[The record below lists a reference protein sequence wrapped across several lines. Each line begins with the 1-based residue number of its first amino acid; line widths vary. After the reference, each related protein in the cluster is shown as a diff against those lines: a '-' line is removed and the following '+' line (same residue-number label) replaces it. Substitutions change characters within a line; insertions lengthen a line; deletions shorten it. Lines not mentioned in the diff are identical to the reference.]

1 MDDMENFL
9 DLFTDQVRRFPLAT
23 AASDGHDSLSYR
35 ELDEISDSFARKLN
49 AASVA
54 RSDIVA
60 IGLERGLGF
69 LVSMIGLFKVGAAY
83 LPLDRTL
90 PRDRRAYMLE
100 QCGCKWLIAEDDA
113 QALFDGVGLLALPE
127 RFEGMTGGA
136 AFERCALTDD
146 SLAYVIFTSGST
158 GMPKGAMVHH
168 GGMVNHLLAKVDDLG
183 MHKAPNVAQ
192 TAPQSFDISVWQ
204 FLAPLICAG
213 RTAILTRSE
222 FLDLDRLGARIV
234 QDEIDILQVVPSHL
248 LAILD
253 AIIVDAGNARFDRLT
268 CLVATGEVL
277 PVSLAR
283 RWLSTKPHVPLV
295 NAYGP
300 TECSDDVTH
309 QVIAEMPSAD
319 QAIPIGRAVRGV
331 NLTVRDTDLVELP
344 VGEVGELYVEGI
356 AVGLG
361 YIGRP
366 DLTLKAFVTV
376 DGRRAYKTGDL
387 VSCDSEGVYHYHG
400 RTDDQVK
407 VRGHR
412 IELSEVEFGILRLVQ
427 IKQAAVVLNTSN
439 TRAFLTAF
447 IVEQEDAET
456 DLESLRLQLRDH
468 LPEHMIPSEFRI
480 QSSLPETPNGK
491 IDKKKL
497 TAIAN
502 DTPLSAGT
510 PGAGA
515 TAKGGQD
522 LLEMW
527 RDLLRNPALQPT
539 DDFFRQGADSIL
551 ALQFIARA
559 KTLGHAFTLGDVFR
573 NPTTLGLLKV
583 THTKSAVADTQSTTS
598 AKDQLLPG
606 REPSADDS
614 LSFLPMSP
622 AQRGIFVQSLRSR
635 HRNTYILQYS
645 FRMTMPDDGVA
656 LEGGWRKAHERH
668 ELLRSAF
675 ILDPSSQPVR
685 VVAED
690 APLRWMRTDLSHLSE
705 GQQRTFLETF
715 LREDK
720 QAGFVLEQP
729 ALYRLHLFHLGRSDY
744 QFVLSAH
751 HLIVDGASI
760 FPLMTEVFGGRP
772 APHDVYSTYIAGQEK
787 FRLETPD
794 QLLWAE
800 LLEPF
805 EVPVCVSDSSGEPTL
820 SSVQHACLQKR
831 LPADLEQAIG
841 DICVRAGITI
851 SAVAATAWAMALN
864 AVCGGQHQL
873 FGMIVSGRAE
883 TGVGLDDFGMYANTL
898 PIPVALYPSE
908 RPDVSLQEVSRRIA
922 ELLRFESVSMNEA
935 LASTR
940 SRFANEAFDTVLNVE
955 TLADWASLESA
966 GNSVE
971 LTHVTDLTEFSFAVE
986 VLSSSDAITVDF
998 IWDPE
1003 RVSKERAAGLS
1014 EQFLSALAYIC
1025 DANGPLQAWQSW
1037 KGVPT
1042 GVSGTDITKNPPVL
1056 PSVHSSFDTVVLAAA
1071 REIMGDDTLALHHNF
1086 FSSGGDS
1093 ISALQ
1098 LIARL
1103 RRDAMAIDLD
1113 RIFASR
1119 SLSEI
1124 ALAVR
1129 YLDSTVCGKSYPP
1142 IGPTSLVP
1150 VQRWFAQQSLVN
1162 ADHWCL
1168 GTAIE
1173 IHRPVPVDA
1182 LVLAT
1187 KKILEHYPVLS
1198 AQFNVGSEGYSQTIP
1213 ARPVDGQMSCK
1224 IVQLSGPIDQALDD
1238 IRDMLSGFQ
1247 ESLDLAAGDLF
1258 RVVLFRTPDTD
1269 ADLLVML
1276 AHHLVV
1282 DAVSLRVLVEDF
1294 LHLCAGATI
1303 AAEVTPFRSWAQQ
1316 LTSDGQ
1322 AFKSDVLSQTA
1333 YWSKVVDRIPAS
1345 VPFDPDRQPSRR
1357 ARIVSR
1363 GLSVAQT
1370 TALVRDVPAAYNTR
1384 INDILISALVRAFSG
1399 WRGKNEIAINLE
1411 GHGRENVLD
1420 GVDISRTVGWFTS
1433 VFPVCLQDPQGGL
1446 ANLIQQTKRTL
1457 ADIPQRGIGY
1467 GLLRYLFNVSAVI
1480 PDAEP
1485 MVQFNYLGQWD
1496 NVSFDDPDVSMPSA
1510 QILSLVDQVSV
1521 DPRNGR
1527 QHALEIEARIAQGC
1541 FEIDWYFDDA
1551 ILSSR
1556 EAEDIATRY
1565 CAALDEIIAH
1575 CSCATLVRVPSDYPD
1590 ADLTD
1595 DELRALINKAG
1606 AVPADIYPLSPTQK
1620 GILFQHLMSDDDT
1633 YVLQYV
1639 LDINGEID
1647 ISLLEDAWRLMA
1659 ERHPVLRSG
1668 FYWDAV
1674 AGPVQYV
1681 SQEERCTWSVMTG
1694 GDDPMLF
1701 ERVMENDRS
1710 HGFDLET
1717 PALTRFTL
1725 LSQGP
1730 HVHKLIWTYHHI
1742 LLDGW
1747 CVARVIREL
1756 FNLYDHLIRG
1766 DQPAPAFGRVYRDY
1780 IEWLA
1785 HQEARENRPFWG
1797 NYLSGISPC
1806 VFTSPIAY
1814 EPVSHADHSAYRFTL
1829 GHDLSRSIEKFCM
1842 DHGVTVAVVF
1852 QRMWAQILAQNTGND
1867 TPVFGWAISGRPA
1880 DLDGAEDIIGLMTS
1894 IVPCKVDVAGAST
1907 VSGIRELQRRN
1918 AVLQDEGHVSMS
1930 HFKSASGLGQ
1940 EEELFNTVLVIENFE
1955 LQDNLPAGDRY
1966 CLSNLEW
1973 IERSEF
1979 PLVLGLVPAEDFLIE
1994 LNFNHEKFCIAQ
2006 MADLQE
2012 RIVLELARLSSLGNG
2027 NLEHDASLQCESIS

>member
-1 MDDMENFL
+1 MENFL
-9 DLFTDQVRRFPLAT
+9 DLFAGQVRRFPHAT
-23 AASDGHDSLSYR
+23 AASDGHACLSYR
-35 ELDEISDSFARKLN
+35 ELDEISDSFARQLN
-49 AASVA
+49 AASVG
-54 RSDIVA
+54 RGDIVG

-100 QCGCKWLIAEDDA
+100 QCSCKWLITDDDI
-113 QALFDGVGLLALPE
+113 QGLFDGIGLLMMPE
-127 RFEGMTGGA
+127 RFEGMTGGTP
-136 AFERCALTDD
+136 FERSVLTDD

-183 MHKAPNVAQ
+183 MHIAPNVAQ

-253 AIIVDAGNARFDRLT
+253 AIIVDADNARFDRLT

-283 RWLSTKPHVPLV
+283 RWLATKPHIPLI

-309 QVIAEMPSAD
+309 QVISEMPSVD

-331 NLTVRDTDLVELP
+331 HLTVRDTDGGELS

-361 YIGRP
+361 YIARP

-376 DGRRAYKTGDL
+376 DGQRAYKTGDL

-412 IELSEVEFGILRLVQ
+412 IELSEVEFGILRLAQ

-447 IVEQEDAET
+447 IVEHEDAAT
-456 DLESLRLQLRDH
+456 DPESLRLQLRDH
-468 LPEHMIPSEFRI
+468 LPEHMIPSEFRL

-510 PGAGA
+510 PGTGA
-515 TAKGGQD
+515 ETVKGGQD
-522 LLEMW
+522 FLEIW
-527 RDLLRNPALQPT
+527 RDLLRNPSLQPT

-559 KTLGHAFTLGDVFR
+559 KALGHAFTLGDVFR
-573 NPTTLGLLKV
+573 NPTILGLLKV
-583 THTKSAVADTQSTTS
+583 VRTKMAVADAPRITGAKGQS
-598 AKDQLLPG
+598 LP
-606 REPSADDS
+606 RCEPPAGDS

-635 HRNTYILQYS
+635 HSNTYILQYS
-645 FRMTMPDDGVA
+645 FRIAIPDGGVA
-656 LEGGWRKAHERH
+656 LQAGWRKAHERH

-675 ILDPSSQPVR
+675 ILDPSSHPVR
-685 VVAED
+685 VVADD
-690 APLRWMRTDLSHLSE
+690 APLRWTTTDLSHLDE
-705 GQQRTFLETF
+705 GQQRIFLETF

-720 QAGFVLEQP
+720 QAGFALDQP
-729 ALYRLHLFHLGRSDY
+729 ALYRLHLFHLGGADY
-744 QFVLSAH
+744 QFILSAH

-760 FPLMTEVFGGRP
+760 FPLMTEVLGGRP
-772 APHDVYSTYIAGQEK
+772 APSDVYSTYIAGQEK

-805 EVPVCVSDSSGEPTL
+805 EVPVCISDHLGEPTL
-820 SSVQHACLQKR
+820 SSVQHARLRKR
-831 LPADLEQAIG
+831 LDADLGKAIG

-864 AVCGGQHQL
+864 SVCGGQHQL

-883 TGVGLDDFGMYANTL
+883 TGVGLDDVGMYANTL
-898 PIPVALYPSE
+898 PIPVALYPSD
-908 RPDVSLQEVSRRIA
+908 RLDVSLQEVSRRIA
-922 ELLRFESVSMNEA
+922 ELLRFESVSMNEV
-935 LASTR
+935 LVSTR
-940 SRFANEAFDTVLNVE
+940 SRFANVVFDTVLNVE
-955 TLADWASLESA
+955 TLANWAALESA

-971 LTHVTDLTEFSFAVE
+971 LTHVTDLTEFPFAVE
-986 VLSSSDAITVDF
+986 VLSSGDAITVDF
-998 IWDPE
+998 NWDPE

-1025 DANGPLQAWQSW
+1025 DHDSPMQEWQGW
-1037 KGVPT
+1037 QGVPAS
-1042 GVSGTDITKNPPVL
+1042 VSAIGITKSTPVS
-1056 PSVHSSFDTVVLAAA
+1056 PSVLSSFDAVVLAAA
-1071 REIMGDDTLALHHNF
+1071 REIIGDDTLALHHNF

-1119 SLSEI
+1119 SLTDI
-1124 ALAVR
+1124 ALGVR
-1129 YLDSTVCGKSYPP
+1129 YLDSTVGVKSYPP

-1150 VQRWFAQQSLVN
+1150 VQRWFAEQSLAN

-1173 IHRPVPVDA
+1173 IRRSIHADA
-1182 LVLAT
+1182 LTLAT
-1187 KKILEHYPVLS
+1187 RQMLEHYPVLS
-1198 AQFNVGSEGYSQTIP
+1198 AQFKVSAEGYSQTIP
-1213 ARPVDGQMSCK
+1213 ARPFDAQMSSR
-1224 IVQLSGPIDQALDD
+1224 IVQLSGPIDQSLND
-1238 IRDMLSGFQ
+1238 IRDTLSGFQ
-1247 ESLDLAAGDLF
+1247 ESLDLVTGDLF

-1269 ADLLVML
+1269 ADLLVLL

-1282 DAVSLRVLVEDF
+1282 DAVSLRILVEDF
-1294 LHLCAGATI
+1294 LHLCAGVTLP
-1303 AAEVTPFRSWAQQ
+1303 AEVTPFRSWAQQ
-1316 LTSDGQ
+1316 LVSDDQ
-1322 AFKSDVLSQTA
+1322 SFKSDVLSQTA
-1333 YWSKVVDRIPAS
+1333 YWSEVVDRIPAS
-1345 VPFDPDRQPSRR
+1345 VPFDPDRPPSRR
-1357 ARIVSR
+1357 AGIISS
-1363 GLSVAQT
+1363 GLSFART

-1384 INDILISALVRAFSG
+1384 INDILISALVRALSG

-1411 GHGRENVLD
+1411 GHGRESVLD

-1433 VFPVCLQDPQGGL
+1433 VFPVCLEDPQGGL
-1446 ANLIQQTKRTL
+1446 ADLIQQTKRTL
-1457 ADIPQRGIGY
+1457 AEIPQRGIGY
-1467 GLLRYLFNVSAVI
+1467 GLLRYLFNEPAVV
-1480 PDAEP
+1480 PQAEP

-1496 NVSFDDPDVSMPSA
+1496 NVSFDDADVSMPSA
-1510 QILSLVDQVSV
+1510 RVLSLVDQVSV

-1527 QHALEIEARIAQGC
+1527 QHALEIEARITQGR
-1541 FEIDWYFDDA
+1541 FEIDWYFDDT
-1551 ILSSR
+1551 ILSSQ
-1556 EAEDIATRY
+1556 EAQDIATRY
-1565 CAALDEIIAH
+1565 STTLDEIITH
-1575 CSCATLVRVPSDYPD
+1575 CSRATLVRVPSDYPD
-1590 ADLTD
+1590 ANLID
-1595 DELRALINKAG
+1595 DELQDLINKAG

-1620 GILFQHLMSDDDT
+1620 GILFQHLMSNDDT
-1633 YVLQYV
+1633 YILQYV
-1639 LDINGEID
+1639 LDIDGEID
-1647 ISLLEDAWRLMA
+1647 ISALQDAWRLMA
-1659 ERHPVLRSG
+1659 ERHPILRSG

-1674 AGPVQYV
+1674 AGPLQYV
-1681 SQEERCTWSVMTG
+1681 SQEERSTWSVIAG

-1701 ERVMENDRS
+1701 KRVMENDRS
-1710 HGFDLET
+1710 RGFDLET

-1725 LSQGP
+1725 LSHGA
-1730 HVHKLIWTYHHI
+1730 HAHKLIWTYHHI

-1747 CVARVIREL
+1747 CVARVIKEL
-1756 FNLYDHLIRG
+1756 FDLYDHLIRG
-1766 DQPAPAFGRVYRDY
+1766 DQPAPAFGGVYRDY

-1785 HQEARENRPFWG
+1785 DQGARENRPFWR

-1806 VFTSPIAY
+1806 VFTSTVAY
-1814 EPVSHADHSAYRFTL
+1814 QPATPADHAAYRFML
-1829 GHDLSRSIEKFCM
+1829 GHEQSRAIERFCV

-1852 QRMWAQILAQNTGND
+1852 QRVWAQILAQNTGNHS
-1867 TPVFGWAISGRPA
+1867 PVFGWAISGRPA

-1894 IVPCKVDVAGAST
+1894 IVPCTVDVAGAST
-1907 VSGIRELQRRN
+1907 VSGVRELQRRN
-1918 AVLQDEGHVSMS
+1918 AALQDEGHVSMS
-1930 HFKSASGLGQ
+1930 HFKSASGLSQ

-1966 CLSNLEW
+1966 RLSNLQW
-1973 IERSEF
+1973 VERSEF

-1994 LNFNHEKFCIAQ
+1994 LNFNHEKFCVAQ

-2027 NLEHDASLQCESIS
+2027 NLEHDASLQCETIS